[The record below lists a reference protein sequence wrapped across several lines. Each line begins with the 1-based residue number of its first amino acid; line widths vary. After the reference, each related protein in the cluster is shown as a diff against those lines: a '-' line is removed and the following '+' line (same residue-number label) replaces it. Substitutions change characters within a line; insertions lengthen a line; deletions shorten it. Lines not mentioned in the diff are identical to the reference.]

1 MMFIIVQLPLIL
13 MTSHYTSLESK
24 RTGETKLS
32 SLVKSDE
39 VMQCSVLG

>member
-1 MMFIIVQLPLIL
+1 MMYHSAAPSY
-13 MTSHYTSLESK
+13 SHDEYTSLESK
-24 RTGETKLS
+24 RTGEAKLY